1 MFGLHSL
8 SRCNSQTIAFESN
21 TSFFDRRD
29 IDSFMVVV
37 FLIVNVSFPG
47 VIFLFSG
54 RSVFFDDPRLWGD
67 VFLGRNLPN
76 LFGGIT

>member
-1 MFGLHSL
+1 
-8 SRCNSQTIAFESN
+8 
-21 TSFFDRRD
+21 
-29 IDSFMVVV
+29 MVVV